1 MSVRPRRRFPISRF
15 IAPVASLMILGYF
28 GFHAFNGD
36 YGIRAHLAIT
46 KRIEVLETQ
55 LKARTAIRER
65 LEKRVAMLR
74 EGGMERDIVD
84 EYARRQLN
92 LVREDEVV
100 ILYAD

>member
-1 MSVRPRRRFPISRF
+1 
-15 IAPVASLMILGYF
+15 MILGYF